1 LPHQIERMRKLIA
14 FTSLFITV
22 FIASAQNTDSVY
34 NTKNSAQTLIAAKSG
49 KLLMAAYGEAHYN
62 QPVNAGKIQNG
73 NMDIHRQVLLFGYKF
88 NSRTSFITEIE
99 IEHIKEVYL
108 EQAFLNY
115 QLKPWLN
122 FQGGLILIP
131 MGIVNEYHEP
141 TTFNGVERPLIDKI
155 MVPSTWREL
164 GTGFTGNLPDINLRY
179 QVFAVNGPMGY
190 NGDTRLSG
198 KAPIRGAR
206 QKGSEAKM
214 RQPDLSAKVNYY
226 GIRGLNIGAA
236 VYMGTTESSLFA
248 NLNTDSTMQSAMADS
263 SVIGVKMVGLDFRY
277 SRKQF
282 EARGQ
287 VIYGMYNNTSAY
299 NHFADSDL
307 GTAAYGYYAECGYD
321 VSKLLKI
328 KNRLVPF
335 VRYSNYNTHHQTTT
349 ETPANAQYEQTI
361 ITTGLSLFLD
371 KAFVAKADFQHSTNG
386 NNVTNNTVNLGLG
399 FWFR

>member
-1 LPHQIERMRKLIA
+1 MPYQIERMRKFIALTTVLI
-14 FTSLFITV
+14 TISV
-22 FIASAQNTDSVY
+22 ASAQNTDSIY

-62 QPVNAGKIQNG
+62 QPVNKGKIQNG

-88 NSRTSFITEIE
+88 NNKTSFITEIE

-122 FQGGLILIP
+122 FQGGLLLIP

-141 TTFNGVERPLIDKI
+141 TTFNGVERPTIDKV

-164 GTGFTGNLPDINLRY
+164 GTGFTGNVPNANFRY
-179 QVFAVNGPMGY
+179 QIFAVNGPMGY
-190 NGDTRLSG
+190 NGSTRLSG
-198 KAPIRGAR
+198 SAPIRGAR

-226 GIRGLNIGAA
+226 GIRGLNIGAS

-248 NLNTDSTMQSAMADS
+248 NLQTDSSAHVAMADS
-263 SVIGVKMVGLDFRY
+263 SVIGVKMFGLDYRY
-277 SRKQF
+277 TRKQF
-282 EARGQ
+282 ETRGQ
-287 VIYGMYNNTSAY
+287 VIYGMYSNTSAY
-299 NHFADSDL
+299 NQFANSDL
-307 GTAAYGYYAECGYD
+307 GTTAYGYYLECGYD
-321 VSKLLKI
+321 ISKMLKI
-328 KNRLVPF
+328 KNKLVPF
-335 VRYSNYNTHHQTTT
+335 VRYSNYNTHYQTNT
-349 ETPANAQYEQTI
+349 ETPANPNYDQTI

-371 KAFVAKADFQHSTNG
+371 EAFVAKADFQRFTDG
-386 NNVTNNTVNLGLG
+386 NNNTNNQVNLGLG